1 MRVRPLA
8 VALLLPPLLAG
19 CIKFGSEPPPSLLR
33 LTPAVAPDPQASRSG
48 AIAQAIAVEPPSVP
62 QELRTNRV
70 PVRTGDTQVAYLKDA
85 QWVEMPGAMF
95 ARLLSDTIAARTGR
109 VVLDPDQLAL
119 EPGVRLTGQL
129 QTFGI
134 DADAMEATVVYDA
147 ALTRAPG
154 QVETRRFTARS
165 PIAAVDVANA
175 GPALNQ
181 AANQI
186 AAEVAAWIG
195 G

>member
-1 MRVRPLA
+1 MRLHPLA
-8 VALLLPPLLAG
+8 AALVLPLLLAG

-33 LTPAVAPDPQASRSG
+33 LTPAATVEPQASRSS
-48 AIAQAIAVEPPSVP
+48 ALAEAIAVEAPSLS

-85 QWVEMPGAMF
+85 QWVEMPGEMF
-95 ARLLSDTIAARTGR
+95 ARLLGETIAARTGR
-109 VVLDPDQLAL
+109 VVLDPDQLAF

-129 QTFGI
+129 KTFGVV
-134 DADAMEATVVYDA
+134 ADAMEVAVVYDA
-147 ALTRAPG
+147 ALARSPG
-154 QVETRRFTARS
+154 RIETRRFAARV
-165 PIAAVDVANA
+165 PIAVVDVANA

-181 AANQI
+181 AANQV